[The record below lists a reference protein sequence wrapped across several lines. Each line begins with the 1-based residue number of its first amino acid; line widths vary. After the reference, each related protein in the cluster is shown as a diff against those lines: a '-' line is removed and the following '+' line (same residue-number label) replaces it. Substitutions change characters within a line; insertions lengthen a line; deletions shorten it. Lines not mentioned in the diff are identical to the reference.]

1 MKVLLTVDEPSY
13 AKAIAEFVSNHKWEA
28 DTEFEVM
35 SVVEPLKVGNVAAV
49 LPGPLLDDWMK
60 DRQETAERLV
70 EDTVR
75 TISKVVAKDKIK
87 KHIVEGWPSEAIMKE
102 ITITKPDMLIVG
114 SHGRHG
120 IDRIILG
127 SVSLFLVAHA
137 PCSVIVVRPKEVN
150 AKEEK
155 VA

>member
-1 MKVLLTVDEPSY
+1 MKVLLTVDEPNY
-13 AKAIAEFVSNHKWEA
+13 AAAIAEFVSSHKWEP

-35 SVVEPLKVGNVAAV
+35 SVVEPLKVGNIAAV
-49 LPGPLLDDWMK
+49 LPGPILDEWMK

-70 EDTVR
+70 EDTIR
-75 TISKVVAKDKIK
+75 TISTVVPRDKITK
-87 KHIVEGWPSEAIMKE
+87 YVVEGSPSESIMKE
-102 ITITKPDMLIVG
+102 VTIKKPDMLVIG

-137 PCSVIVVRPKEVN
+137 PCSVIVIRPKVEI
-150 AKEEK
+150 ATKEK
-155 VA
+155 AA